1 MASNIPAT
9 STCSFRSYSD
19 LFFARAV
26 ASSSPSSSSWFVWW
40 SQVPCPFSVLPRTR
54 HLLRPDS
61 VALAKMFEKTERVRV
76 LGHIRPPAM
85 TFGRICPCASFK
97 PSSGHLR
104 WGLSNPFEMV
114 SPESPPLNFSRGP
127 LGRVSSRL

>member
-1 MASNIPAT
+1 M
-9 STCSFRSYSD
+9 
-19 LFFARAV
+19 
-26 ASSSPSSSSWFVWW
+26 PSRRRHRHRRRGLCGGPKSLVRFT
-40 SQVPCPFSVLPRTR
+40 VLPRTR